1 MMKRFWMKLGMC
13 LLLAALCALA
23 VGGMAEASASTG
35 SMMVVVNCDE
45 WVSLREAPSTS
56 ATRLTTVPLGT
67 IVNNCTP
74 YTGDFIQ
81 CEYCG
86 MTGYILSD
94 YLQPVDGGASGD
106 QRTDRGQMICE
117 QTIDGYTVRAYQEY
131 ASNGEDLYVECMDAQ
146 GVQIWEHAI
155 SVPFSTELQ
164 SADAFIGGTAAQPL
178 VMVFNVDEGLYALDF
193 YTGQLQWLLSKDT
206 VNFGGG
212 ISHAV
217 SSDGTAYVGGYYGP
231 DPVAIDVNGN
241 VLWEAKPDH
250 DAYWMYE
257 IDVTA
262 EGVVATYDCI
272 DEHEAAGQIT
282 YGFDGT
288 VLNVIW
294 F

>member
-13 LLLAALCALA
+13 LLLMALCISA
-23 VGGMAEASASTG
+23 VGGMAEGDFSAGST
-35 SMMVVVNCDE
+35 MVVVNCDE

-56 ATRLTTVPLGT
+56 ASRITTVPLGA
-67 IVNNCTP
+67 VVYNCTP
-74 YTGDFIQ
+74 SSGDFVQ
-81 CEYCG
+81 CEYSG
-86 MTGYILSD
+86 MIGYILSD
-94 YLQPVDGGASGD
+94 YLQLMDGDASTY
-106 QRTDRGQMICE
+106 QTNRGQLICE
-117 QTIDGYTVRAYQEY
+117 HTIDAYTVCAYHDY

-146 GVQIWEHAI
+146 GVQIWDHAI

-164 SADAFIGGTAAQPL
+164 SADAFIGGTEEKPL
-178 VMVFNVDEGLYALDF
+178 VLVFNVDEGLYALDF
-193 YTGQLQWLLSKDT
+193 YTGQVQWLLSNDT

-231 DPVAIDVNGN
+231 DPVAIDANGN
-241 VLWEAKPDH
+241 VLWEAKTDH
-250 DAYWMYE
+250 DAYWMYK

-282 YGFDGT
+282 YDFDGT
-288 VLNVIW
+288 ELNVVW